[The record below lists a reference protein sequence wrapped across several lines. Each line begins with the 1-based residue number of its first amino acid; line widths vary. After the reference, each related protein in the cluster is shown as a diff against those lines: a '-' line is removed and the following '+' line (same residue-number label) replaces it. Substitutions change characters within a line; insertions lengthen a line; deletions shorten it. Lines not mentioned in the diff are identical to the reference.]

1 MHEVKCYGFHV
12 PETGKWAETESLSA
26 EMARIEI
33 ADRLDVRERELRRG
47 IPDKLVTER

>member
-1 MHEVKCYGFHV
+1 MHETKTYGYHV
-12 PETGKWAETESLSA
+12 PESGEWAETEALSA

-47 IPDKLVTER
+47 IPDELVRG